1 MQKLEYKLKFED
13 IFVDDIT
20 LREFYLLYTRTAIL
34 RAELSKALEM
44 VDSAMRLPSVCKDL
58 FYRSECSFLKG
69 TCLMYQ
75 GKLQQAEM
83 YAQYAREE
91 AQKVGMRNRY
101 SRRNSCLLWRV
112 CPAGTIFFLYT
123 GYPDS

>member
-1 MQKLEYKLKFED
+1 MSKSLGNCIYLSDEPED
-13 IFVDDIT
+13 
-20 LREFYLLYTRTAIL
+20 
-34 RAELSKALEM
+34 
-44 VDSAMRLPSVCKDL
+44 KDL

-91 AQKVGMRNRY
+91 AQKSGNINTVKTPQYM
-101 SRRNSCLLWRV
+101 
-112 CPAGTIFFLYT
+112 I
-123 GYPDS
+123 